1 MDSNTTELLYREL
14 MLISTLLNEGAINA
28 AKYELENL
36 INKIQYNQL

>member
-1 MDSNTTELLYREL
+1 MDSNTKELLYQEL
-14 MLISTLLNEGAINA
+14 MLISTLLDEDAINA

>member
-1 MDSNTTELLYREL
+1 MDSNTKELLYREL
-14 MLISTLLNEGAINA
+14 MLISTLLDEGAINA

>member
-1 MDSNTTELLYREL
+1 MDSNIKELLYQEL
-14 MLISTLLNEGAINA
+14 MLISTLLDEGAINA

>member
-1 MDSNTTELLYREL
+1 MDSNTKELLYQEL
-14 MLISTLLNEGAINA
+14 MLISTLLDEGAMNA